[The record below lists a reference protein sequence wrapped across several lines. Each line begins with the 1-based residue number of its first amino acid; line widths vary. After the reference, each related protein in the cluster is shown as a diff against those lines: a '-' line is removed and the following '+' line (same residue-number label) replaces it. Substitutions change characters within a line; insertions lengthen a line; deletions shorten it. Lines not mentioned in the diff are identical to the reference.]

1 MSDERYIKVARLDTY
16 YALHGVSAPL
26 TGAPITRA
34 NNSGLHH
41 RCAGRGQAIIG
52 ERAQLS

>member
-1 MSDERYIKVARLDTY
+1 MADGRYIKVARLDTY

-34 NNSGLHH
+34 SNSGLHH
-41 RCAGRGQAIIG
+41 RCACLRLWVGVAVGP
-52 ERAQLS
+52 